1 MTRPAVL
8 WLLLALTACA
18 HIDADERDRQRL
30 AWHRCTMLYTSTAL
44 TDCR

>member
-18 HIDADERDRQRL
+18 HMDANERDRQRL
-30 AWHRCTMLYTSTAL
+30 AWHRCTMQHTA
-44 TDCR
+44 TVFDACH

>member
-1 MTRPAVL
+1 MP
-8 WLLLALTACA
+8 LLILLTVAACA
-18 HIDADERDRQRL
+18 HIDANERDRRRL